1 MNALNLEIRW
11 HRPDA
16 YKVPIL
22 LQKTPVKPDQA
33 LDKQYSGRVSLVGAL
48 EKGDVSMRLE
58 NITLAD
64 RGDYVCYAKSTQWY
78 ESATVNLQV
87 RVVGSALAVS
97 VGETT
102 EGQVNITCATDGWS
116 PQPNVTWTN
125 RQGSLPGSPTMHSEG
140 SGGMT
145 ALFVITLLLLLALLI
160 GMFVAYRK
168 EGQSLAS
175 PVDDKVVT
183 NDETQP
189 ANGINTEGLPT
200 LSIEK
205 IPPEMKDVETN
216 TEVMMKDMII
226 VTPEWDS
233 LKSYAVEKICLE
245 VKGIPEFLKVKDGPG
260 VKTEVWCPDP
270 ARVQGHA
277 ERDPHVLCQQRFN
290 SGKHCWGVKMWTTP
304 KITEMATN
312 DKKIKQKQSWY
323 VGVCR
328 DGEEKIKKVRLTPE
342 NGFWVLQYEKG
353 TGLFV
358 NTDPPTPVPMTELF
372 RRLGVFLD
380 CDKHTLSFYNIDTN
394 SHLCT
399 FENVGGMSGGAIH
412 PLVSPGIRDSEVM
425 RVCTYEE
432 MKKKD
437 ILKV

>member
-33 LDKQYSGRVSLVGAL
+33 LDKQYSGRVSLVGAQ

-87 RVVGSALAVS
+87 RDDDGLVGVSSWLLHSPSESEWITCS
-97 VGETT
+97 VGLSDQERR
-102 EGQVNITCATDGWS
+102 ESKI
-116 PQPNVTWTN
+116 
-125 RQGSLPGSPTMHSEG
+125 LPFIYRTQKEPSSSG
-140 SGGMT
+140 SGGVT
-145 ALFVITLLLLLALLI
+145 ALFIVTLLVLVALII
-160 GMFVAYRK
+160 GMAVAYKKEKRESTGE

-175 PVDDKVVT
+175 P
-183 NDETQP
+183 EP
-189 ANGINTEGLPT
+189 AK
-200 LSIEK
+200 EK
-205 IPPEMKDVETN
+205 TPEMKEEETN
-216 TEVMMKDMII
+216 TEVMMKDMKGII

-233 LKSYAVEKICLE
+233 LKSYAVESIFLE
-245 VKGIPEFLKVKDGPG
+245 VKSVPEFLRVKDGPG

-270 ARVQGHA
+270 TRVQGHA
-277 ERDPHVLCQQRFN
+277 ERDPHVLCEPRFN
-290 SGKHCWGVKMWTTP
+290 RGKHCWGVKIWITP
-304 KITEMATN
+304 KIKEMATN

-328 DGEEKIKKVRLTPE
+328 DNQEKYKKVPLTPD

-358 NTDPPTPVPMTELF
+358 NTDPPTPVPMTDLF
-372 RRLGVFLD
+372 KRLGLFLD
-380 CDKHTLSFYNIDTN
+380 CDKHTLSFYNVDTK

-399 FENVGGMSGGAIH
+399 FENVRGMSGTEELC

-425 RVCTYEE
+425 RVCTHDE
-432 MKKKD
+432 MKKKQ
-437 ILKV
+437 K